1 MPHLFIT
8 LSPEELEALAKIAR
22 AAEQVRRTSGARGYK
37 IGLSTIAARFVREA
51 LARVELEDQKEGT
64 GNGVA
69 E

>member
-8 LSPEELEALAKIAR
+8 LSPEELETLAKIAR

-51 LARVELEDQKEGT
+51 LARVELED
-64 GNGVA
+64 
-69 E
+69 